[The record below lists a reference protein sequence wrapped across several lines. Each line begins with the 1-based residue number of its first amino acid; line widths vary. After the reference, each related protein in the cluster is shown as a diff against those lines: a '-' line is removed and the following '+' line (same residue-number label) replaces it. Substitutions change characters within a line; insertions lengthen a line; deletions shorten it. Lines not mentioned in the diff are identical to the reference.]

1 MNENILVTF
10 INGDLKDTSGAKVT
24 ITDQFSE
31 NILLDP
37 YYCTEDDIIS
47 IFMQDKEKY
56 WLMTK
61 KIIFDSQV
69 KVDFM
74 FRKATFI
81 KLDEQ
86 EIFHLKRDYV
96 ICSSTYQFAKQFNS
110 DFLKSVSK
118 TKMLGDLKVSVRMDK
133 AINGANLI
141 MGDAEKCLEELQETI
156 KYLSDNGGSAL
167 ISTWVK
173 GANNGHSNIVGR
185 EWYPGEPMEPMIPIA
200 TRHYEHLKK
209 FYKVGIW

>member
-74 FRKATFI
+74 FRKATFS

-141 MGDAEKCLEELQETI
+141 MGDAEKCLEELQET
-156 KYLSDNGGSAL
+156 L
-167 ISTWVK
+167 
-173 GANNGHSNIVGR
+173 
-185 EWYPGEPMEPMIPIA
+185 
-200 TRHYEHLKK
+200 
-209 FYKVGIW
+209 

>member
-1 MNENILVTF
+1 MNENIMVTL

-74 FRKATFI
+74 FRKATFS

-86 EIFHLKRDYV
+86 EIFHLKRVYV
-96 ICSSTYQFAKQFNS
+96 ICSSTYQFA
-110 DFLKSVSK
+110 
-118 TKMLGDLKVSVRMDK
+118 
-133 AINGANLI
+133 
-141 MGDAEKCLEELQETI
+141 
-156 KYLSDNGGSAL
+156 
-167 ISTWVK
+167 
-173 GANNGHSNIVGR
+173 
-185 EWYPGEPMEPMIPIA
+185 
-200 TRHYEHLKK
+200 
-209 FYKVGIW
+209 